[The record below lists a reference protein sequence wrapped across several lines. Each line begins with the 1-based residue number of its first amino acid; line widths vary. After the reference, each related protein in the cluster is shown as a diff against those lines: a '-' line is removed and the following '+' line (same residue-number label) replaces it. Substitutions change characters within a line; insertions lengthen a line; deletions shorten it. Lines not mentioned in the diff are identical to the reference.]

1 MVWPTLGSRTAKVQN
16 SICGSV
22 VMPWSD
28 PTQTAL
34 GDAVIRGWQTFVNIV
49 SVQHGVY
56 LQVHMYTRRRRRVR
70 YPPRCRML
78 SRRAVSRQRSRFA
91 RSPRLSRPLR
101 SQP

>member
-1 MVWPTLGSRTAKVQN
+1 
-16 SICGSV
+16 
-22 VMPWSD
+22 MPWSD

-56 LQVHMYTRRRRRVR
+56 LQVYMYTPRRRRVC

-91 RSPRLSRPLR
+91 RSPRLLSALEDRALCARNR
-101 SQP
+101 SW